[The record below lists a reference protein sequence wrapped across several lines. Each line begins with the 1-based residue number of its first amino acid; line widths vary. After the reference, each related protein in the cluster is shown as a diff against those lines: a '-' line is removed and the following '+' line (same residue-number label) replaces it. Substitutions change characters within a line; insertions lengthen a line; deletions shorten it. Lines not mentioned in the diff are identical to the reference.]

1 MALDQPLHFTS
12 EETEVQAELE
22 TSPRTYVC
30 KMAMSSSSPLELTC
44 RDAY

>member
-1 MALDQPLHFTS
+1 MALDQRLRFTS
-12 EETEVQAELE
+12 EDTEVQAELE
-22 TSPRTYVC
+22 TRPRTYIC